1 MSYQIRSDCEQVA
14 LYVLAGADES
24 LVGLEFHNC
33 RILSVP
39 YIELLN
45 IATQIHGR
53 EVLHYVTTSIA
64 NGQYI
69 PSNSDLIVL
78 EVADYSGGQIDFY
91 DQYLFTLLKLFKAE
105 DIYPCYSLMY
115 HCNDSVLSSQGFVH
129 KIEYKHAVVFREARY
144 KINEVEKD
152 FFHNWL
158 DQYIVELFTNKKN
171 DQFCNMLRAYDTSYL
186 IGITELEY
194 IMLFSVLEMA
204 FGSGNYEIT
213 YQISR
218 GTALLLA
225 NDSSD
230 MENIYTCMKKLYRE
244 RSKYVH
250 EGKSIKI
257 EALYELRDTV
267 RKILLKLIDM
277 EYHKDGKS
285 FRDLQKQI
293 LLGGFASFAEKGE

>member
-14 LYVLAGADES
+14 LYVLAGADKS

-39 YIELLN
+39 YVELLN
-45 IATQIHGR
+45 IAIQVHGR

-64 NGQYI
+64 DGQYI
-69 PSNSDLIVL
+69 PNDSDLVVL
-78 EVADYSGGQIDFY
+78 EVAGYSGGQIDFY
-91 DQYLFTLLKLFKAE
+91 DRYLFTLLKLFKAE
-105 DIYPCYSLMY
+105 DIYPCYSLVY
-115 HCNDSVLSSQGFVH
+115 QCKDGVLSSQGFVH

-144 KINEVEKD
+144 TTNELEKT
-152 FFHNWL
+152 FFSNWL
-158 DQYIVELFTNKKN
+158 DKYILALFMNKKN
-171 DQFCNMLRAYDTSYL
+171 DQFSNMLRAYDTSYL
-186 IGITELEY
+186 IGIAELEY

-204 FGSGNYEIT
+204 FGSGHSDIT

-230 MENIYTCMKKLYRE
+230 MENIYKRMKKLYNE

-250 EGKSIKI
+250 EGKNIKI
-257 EALYELRDTV
+257 DALYELRDVV
-267 RKILLKLIDM
+267 RRVLLKLIDM
-277 EYHKDGKS
+277 DYHKEGKS
-285 FRDLQKQI
+285 FKDLQNQV
-293 LLGGFASFAEKGE
+293 LLGGFASFEKIGE